1 MSPKDVFD
9 AAVDAHAAMVR
20 ESIRRG
26 HRGSGPVDRPIAK
39 GDPVRTRKGAHFSG
53 IVVVLYDSLG
63 GYPHAV
69 VEAVEPG
76 FEGTEHLYPLGQ
88 LMLDEDAEP

>member
-1 MSPKDVFD
+1 MS
-9 AAVDAHAAMVR
+9 
-20 ESIRRG
+20 
-26 HRGSGPVDRPIAK
+26 VDRPIAK

-53 IVVVLYDSLG
+53 VVVVLYDSLG
-63 GYPHAV
+63 GFPHAV

-88 LMLDEDAEP
+88 LMLDEDAADAPLVFLETSRTVQR